1 MKATKIT
8 MMMLMMV
15 VVVPG
20 KGRSKPAAEVLEL
33 ATLPALE
40 AAAKVAVAVEVQ
52 QRD

>member
-1 MKATKIT
+1 MVI
-8 MMMLMMV
+8 MMMV
-15 VVVPG
+15 VVMVPG
-20 KGRSKPAAEVLEL
+20 KERSNPAAEVLEL

>member
-1 MKATKIT
+1 MAL
-8 MMMLMMV
+8 MMMMMMV
-15 VVVPG
+15 VVMVPG
-20 KGRSKPAAEVLEL
+20 KDRSNPAAEVLEL